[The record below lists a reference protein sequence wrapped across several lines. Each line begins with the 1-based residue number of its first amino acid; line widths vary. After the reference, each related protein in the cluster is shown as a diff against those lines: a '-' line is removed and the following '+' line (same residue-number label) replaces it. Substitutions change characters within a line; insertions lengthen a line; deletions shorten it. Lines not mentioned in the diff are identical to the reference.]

1 MSGKQLT
8 YENIFKVFLINKTM
22 SIYFLFGL
30 ITLQDF
36 LRLLVS
42 FCTRSEDLGAETL
55 ELTSLL
61 LPDPGGIMGLL
72 LALMTDCGCGTS
84 LCTLMKTSLV
94 FLAGW
99 LLNTTGVVC

>member
-55 ELTSLL
+55 ELDLL
-61 LPDPGGIMGLL
+61 LLQDDGEGCLL
-72 LALMTDCGCGTS
+72 VIISDDRLWFRNNLDT
-84 LCTLMKTSLV
+84 
-94 FLAGW
+94 
-99 LLNTTGVVC
+99 